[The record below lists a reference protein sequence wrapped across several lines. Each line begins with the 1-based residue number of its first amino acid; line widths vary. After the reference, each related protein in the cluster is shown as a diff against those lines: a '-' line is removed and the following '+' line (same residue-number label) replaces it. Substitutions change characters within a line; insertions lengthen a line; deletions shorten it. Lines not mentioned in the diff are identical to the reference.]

1 MSEMKFNNFVI
12 IWDYYF
18 LKILRIC
25 LSASFTQYAV
35 TITQI
40 QKSVSAFN
48 PGVGVGGFL
57 RTGVGDGVPNFKG
70 NVNHT
75 NTA

>member
-1 MSEMKFNNFVI
+1 MGLLLFF
-12 IWDYYF
+12 
-18 LKILRIC
+18 KILRIC
-25 LSASFTQYAV
+25 LPASFTQYAV

-48 PGVGVGGFL
+48 PGVGLGVRGFL
-57 RTGVGDGVPNFKG
+57 RTGIGDGVPNFKG

>member
-1 MSEMKFNNFVI
+1 MGLLF
-12 IWDYYF
+12 F
-18 LKILRIC
+18 LILRIC

-48 PGVGVGGFL
+48 PGVGVWGFL
-57 RTGVGDGVPNFKG
+57 SAGVGVGVPIS
-70 NVNHT
+70 VSHT
-75 NTA
+75 NIA